1 MRLPDVVYIDDNEL
15 NRLMIQKNVGESFNM
30 HVLSSAKELYCLLE
44 NYVPRVLLLDLI
56 MPDESG
62 FEVLKNLRSQDR
74 YNRLII
80 IMLTARSSKADMV
93 RCFEAG
99 ANDYILKPPHYP
111 ELIARIHNLL
121 RQRRTEEHMRLQNQ
135 VQTYETLLS
144 GMTHEFNNIFSAFK
158 LSLQMYEMKG
168 SEAFDPRI
176 TELKKFMDRGIGLV
190 RQLRAVGH
198 TRARNLEV
206 IDLRSVLLK
215 AINDF
220 RENSDLNQIE
230 LNVIDDVS
238 QIFPILGNEVQLEQ
252 VIQNLLSNSRH
263 AIFSRGGMGCITVK
277 LDLVIESPSVLLT
290 IEDNGMGI
298 LPEKLEEL
306 GNLFYTTKGSLG
318 GQILDSKYSGT
329 GMGLT
334 TCRRI
339 LMSHEAE
346 MDIRSEYGKGT
357 IITVTFPFEETS
369 QL

>member
-15 NRLMIQKNVGESFNM
+15 NRHIVKKNVGTSFNM
-30 HVLSSAKELYCLLE
+30 HVLSSAKELYALLE

-74 YNRLII
+74 YNRLVI
-80 IMLTARSSKADMV
+80 IMLTARSSKADMI

-99 ANDYILKPPHYP
+99 ANDYMLKPPHYP

-135 VQTYETLLS
+135 VQTYETLLN

-176 TELKKFMDRGIGLV
+176 TELQKFIDRGIGLV
-190 RQLRAVGH
+190 RQLRTVGYA
-198 TRARNLEV
+198 RSRNLE
-206 IDLRSVLLK
+206 ILDLHSVLIK
-215 AINDF
+215 AIDDF

-230 LNVIDDVS
+230 LNTMIASDQVHS
-238 QIFPILGNEVQLEQ
+238 ILGNEVQLDQ
-252 VIQNLLSNSRH
+252 VIQNLLNNSRH
-263 AIFSRGGMGCITVK
+263 AIFSRGGLGRIEVK
-277 LDLVIESPSVLLT
+277 LDLVPESNSISLT
-290 IEDNGMGI
+290 IQDDGI
-298 LPEKLEEL
+298 GIVPEKLEEL

-318 GQILDSKYSGT
+318 GQIHDSKYSGT
-329 GMGLT
+329 GIGLT

-357 IITVTFPFEETS
+357 QIKITFPIS
-369 QL
+369 QIV

>member
-1 MRLPDVVYIDDNEL
+1 MRLPDVVYIDDNEF
-15 NRLMIQKNVGESFNM
+15 NRLMIQKNVSDHFNM
-30 HVLSSAKELYCLLE
+30 HVLSSAKELYSLLE

-62 FEVLKNLRSQDR
+62 FDVLKNLRSQAR
-74 YNRLII
+74 YNRLVI
-80 IMLTARSSKADMV
+80 IMLTARSSKRDMV

-168 SEAFDPRI
+168 PESFDSRI
-176 TELKKFMDRGIGLV
+176 KELKKFMDRGIGLV
-190 RQLRAVGH
+190 KQLRAVGYS
-198 TRARNLEV
+198 REKNLEL
-206 IDLRSVLLK
+206 IDLNSVLLK
-215 AINDF
+215 AVDDF

-230 LNVIDDVS
+230 VNILIDENQTYS
-238 QIFPILGNEVQLEQ
+238 ILGNEFQIDQ
-252 VIQNLLSNSRH
+252 VAQNLLSNSRH
-263 AIFSRGGMGCITVK
+263 AIFSRGGFRRITVRLK
-277 LDLVIESPSVLLT
+277 FNIENSAIQMTV
-290 IEDNGMGI
+290 EDDGVGI
-298 LPEKLEEL
+298 PPEKLQEL

-318 GQILDSKYSGT
+318 GQVLDSKYTGT

-339 LMSHEAE
+339 LLSHEAE
-346 MDIRSEYGKGT
+346 MDIRSEHGKGT
-357 IITVTFPFEETS
+357 LVTITFPFTEA
-369 QL
+369 